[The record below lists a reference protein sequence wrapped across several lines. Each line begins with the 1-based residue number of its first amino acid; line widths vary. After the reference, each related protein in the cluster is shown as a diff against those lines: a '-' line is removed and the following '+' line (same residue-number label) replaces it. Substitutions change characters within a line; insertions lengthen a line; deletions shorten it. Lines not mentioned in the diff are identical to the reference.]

1 MRGKNVILEWSVR
14 ARCVHA
20 FWQPLFVVYLK
31 ERRQKFHQS
40 SLVFVIVGVRKTVH
54 LRKALF
60 DISKESEMKIMI
72 QGKMAFR
79 VKEKCTRT
87 FKNSLVSRISWN
99 G

>member
-1 MRGKNVILEWSVR
+1 MQN
-14 ARCVHA
+14 AREKRDSRMVGACT
-20 FWQPLFVVYLK
+20 LSGSVYLLSISK
-31 ERRQKFHQS
+31 NGVRNFINCFCHS
-40 SLVFVIVGVRKTVH
+40 VRKTVL

-72 QGKMAFR
+72 RGKMAFR

-87 FKNSLVSRISWN
+87 FKKSLVSRISWN

>member
-1 MRGKNVILEWSVR
+1 MRGKNVILEWLVR
-14 ARCVHA
+14 ARFLEEFISC
-20 FWQPLFVVYLK
+20 LF
-31 ERRQKFHQS
+31 ERTASEIS
-40 SLVFVIVGVRKTVH
+40 SIKPCFCHSVRKTVH

-99 G
+99 R

>member
-20 FWQPLFVVYLK
+20 FWKRLFVVYLK
-31 ERRQKFHQS
+31 ERRQKFHPS
-40 SLVFVIVGVRKTVH
+40 SLVCHSVRKTVH

-72 QGKMAFR
+72 QCKMTFR
-79 VKEKCTRT
+79 VKEKINVQEL
-87 FKNSLVSRISWN
+87 KIHL
-99 G
+99 

>member
-14 ARCVHA
+14 ARFLEVFICC
-20 FWQPLFVVYLK
+20 LF
-31 ERRQKFHQS
+31 ERPASEIS
-40 SLVFVIVGVRKTVH
+40 SIKPCFCHSVH

-72 QGKMAFR
+72 QCKMAFR

-87 FKNSLVSRISWN
+87 
-99 G
+99 

>member
-14 ARCVHA
+14 TRFLEA
-20 FWQPLFVVYLK
+20 FICCLFGRTASEIKPCFCY
-31 ERRQKFHQS
+31 S
-40 SLVFVIVGVRKTVH
+40 VRKTVH

-72 QGKMAFR
+72 QCKMAFK

-87 FKNSLVSRISWN
+87 
-99 G
+99 

>member
-20 FWQPLFVVYLK
+20 FWKRLFVVYLK
-31 ERRQKFHQS
+31 ERRRKFHQS
-40 SLVFVIVGVRKTVH
+40 SLVFVRKTVH

-72 QGKMAFR
+72 QCKMALR

-87 FKNSLVSRISWN
+87 
-99 G
+99 

>member
-20 FWQPLFVVYLK
+20 FWKGFICCLF
-31 ERRQKFHQS
+31 ERTASEIS
-40 SLVFVIVGVRKTVH
+40 SIKPCFCHSVRKTVH
-54 LRKALF
+54 LRTALF

-72 QGKMAFR
+72 QCKMAFR

-87 FKNSLVSRISWN
+87 
-99 G
+99 

>member
-20 FWQPLFVVYLK
+20 FWKRLFVVYLK
-31 ERRQKFHQS
+31 EWRQKPCFCHS
-40 SLVFVIVGVRKTVH
+40 VRKTVH

-60 DISKESEMKIMI
+60 DISKESEMKTMI
-72 QGKMAFR
+72 QCKMAFS

-87 FKNSLVSRISWN
+87 QNSLVSRIRWN